1 MIVKLENHEVA
12 ITKGKKIEVYLGNRR
27 VLSTGTIRKYSG
39 EQSPAIF
46 YLNYAFDTDKFI
58 EKILEIDFDQ
68 NKISPIQKNNVELFN
83 YNSELHLNH
92 QYDHHTGWVE
102 ELPANERYAI

>member
-1 MIVKLENHEVA
+1 MIIELEGRKIA
-12 ITKGKKIEVYLGNRR
+12 ITKGKKIEVDLGNRR
-27 VLSTGTIRKYSG
+27 FLSTGTILKNSG
-39 EQSPAIF
+39 EQFSAIF
-46 YLNYAFDTDKFI
+46 YLNYAFDTDNFI
-58 EKILEIDFDQ
+58 ESIVEIDFDQ
-68 NKISPIQKNNVELFN
+68 EKISTTPKNNVELFN